1 MLEVQH
7 IDVFYS
13 LAQILAGISITVQSG
28 EIVSLV
34 GRNGAGKTTL
44 LRTICR
50 LVEPQKGRIMFQEKD
65 LSKIAA
71 YEVAKAGIAHVPEGR
86 QLFHSLSVE
95 DNLLLGAYSLDR
107 QAKKQIIE
115 SSFNFVYNMFPR
127 IKERKNQRSSTLS
140 GGEQQ
145 MVAIGRAM
153 MSRPR
158 LLLLDEP
165 SAGLAPLLVKEICFT
180 IDKLCQEEKVSILLV
195 DQNVKIAL
203 RICNRAYVLESG
215 KIRAEGKPET
225 LIRNKTIENILF
237 GSS

>member
-1 MLEVQH
+1 MLEVQDIH
-7 IDVFYS
+7 VFYS
-13 LAQILAGISITVQSG
+13 LAQILVGVSIKVHGG

-50 LVEPQKGRIMFQEKD
+50 LVEPQKGKIIFHEKD

-107 QAKKQIIE
+107 SAKKQIIK
-115 SSFNFVYNMFPR
+115 SSIDFVYSMFPR
-127 IKERKNQRSSTLS
+127 VKERRNQLSSTLS

-145 MVAIGRAM
+145 MVAIGRAL

-165 SAGLAPLLVKEICFT
+165 SCGLAPLIVKEIFFT

-195 DQNVKIAL
+195 DQNVKMAL
-203 RICNRAYVLESG
+203 RVCNRAYVLESG
-215 KIRAEGKPET
+215 KMMIEGEPET
-225 LIRNKTIENILF
+225 LIRNKTIENILL
-237 GSS
+237 GA